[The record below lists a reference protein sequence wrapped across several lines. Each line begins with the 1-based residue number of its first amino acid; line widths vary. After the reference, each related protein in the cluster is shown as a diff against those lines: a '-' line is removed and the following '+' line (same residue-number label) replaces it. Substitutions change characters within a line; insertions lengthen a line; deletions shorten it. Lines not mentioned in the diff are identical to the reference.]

1 MPLIAIYNPVCG
13 DGTALAFFEEHVL
26 PMLSKYGKT
35 VDKFVPTMYKG
46 HAGELVLDFVKE
58 QVAGEDITII
68 LGSGDGTLHEIINYL
83 SSAVVDGPM
92 PFPRLHFAIAPC
104 GTANALFSSLF
115 ISQTDSGPPI
125 SAAYRLQSIYSYLH
139 SSRVVPLTL
148 AIARLSPHSNARERP
163 QVAISA
169 VVMSTSLHASI
180 LNDSESLR
188 KEMPGIERSE
198 KPFSAALNQ
207 YHTFA
212 GSK

>member
-13 DGTALAFFEEHVL
+13 NGTALSFFEEHVL
-26 PMLSKYGKT
+26 PLLSKHGKT

-58 QVAGEDITII
+58 QVLEDITII

-83 SSAVVDGPM
+83 SSAAVSAPT
-92 PFPRLHFAIAPC
+92 PFPRIHFAIVPC

-115 ISQTDSGPPI
+115 ISSGPPI

-148 AIARLSPHSNARERP
+148 AIARLSPHPNAQERP

-198 KPFSAALNQ
+198 KLSSAALN
-207 YHTFA
+207 
-212 GSK
+212 